1 MLSAI
6 QVIEHVFTN
15 FSVKAHADP
24 AKDTGHTAK
33 YGVKATRQKEHE
45 ERVWRVDLFYTF
57 GKDKKEGK
65 PPYEG
70 TIELH
75 GYFLI
80 HPDFPEEKC
89 ESLAR
94 MNGGAVLMGA
104 VREAVLGHTLRSING
119 PLELPLV
126 DARTFLP
133 QEKREGSVTPSEV
146 KEEQSEE

>member
-15 FSVKAHADP
+15 FSVKAHVNP
-24 AKDTGHTAK
+24 ATDAGHTAK
-33 YGVKATRQKEHE
+33 YGVKASQQKEPDE
-45 ERVWRVDLFYTF
+45 KVWRVDMFYTF
-57 GKDKKEGK
+57 GTEDTEGK

-80 HPDFPEEKC
+80 HPDFPEERC

-119 PLELPLV
+119 PLELPLI

-133 QEKREGSVTPSEV
+133 KNEQDGLLIPSTAK
-146 KEEQSEE
+146 KETAEE

>member
-6 QVIEHVFTN
+6 QVIEHC
-15 FSVKAHADP
+15 FSEIVIRANEDCSENVSHIARYAVRAEKQD
-24 AKDTGHTAK
+24 DNS
-33 YGVKATRQKEHE
+33 
-45 ERVWRVDLFYTF
+45 ERVWRVDMSYHF
-57 GKDKKEGK
+57 GRSEEGES

-70 TIELH
+70 HLKLH

-89 ESLAR
+89 DSLAR

-104 VREAVLGHTLRSING
+104 VRELVLNHTFRSVNG

-133 QEKREGSVTPSEV
+133 KDQQDAILVPTPAK
-146 KEEQSEE
+146 KEAAGK

>member
-6 QVIEHVFTN
+6 QVIEHC
-15 FSVKAHADP
+15 FSEIVIRANEDCSEEASHSARYAVRAEKQEDP
-24 AKDTGHTAK
+24 S
-33 YGVKATRQKEHE
+33 
-45 ERVWRVDLFYTF
+45 ERVWKIEMAYHF
-57 GKDKKEGK
+57 GRGEEDKT

-70 TIELH
+70 HLKLH

-89 ESLAR
+89 EFLAR

-104 VREAVLGHTLRSING
+104 IRELVLNHTFRSVNG

-133 QEKREGSVTPSEV
+133 KDQQDAALVPKPA
-146 KEEQSEE
+146 KEEAAGE